1 MHKGNTAVPR
11 WRLERTLP
19 WAGAAL
25 AIVFVGFEVTNA
37 DLAVQDALFDFT
49 RGRWRV
55 NGYDPL
61 WRAWFYSGPKLLLIV
76 FGAVT
81 LVLTAGPA
89 RWRAR
94 TGLAEVSRVGLGAL
108 VLTLGTTPALVG
120 GGKAVTNVFCPSEIR
135 RYGGDVCYVRVLEAF
150 PPADRP
156 TRKGHCFPAGHASGG
171 FALMA
176 LAGIARTRRGQYLG
190 VAVGLI
196 VGGVMSAYQM
206 AKGAHYLSHTLIT
219 ALLAWIVFVVWIR
232 WLHWWEN
239 RAWLP
244 WRTQRPRR
252 AASDVSAP
260 LDREKKLGRIST
272 CGNSPASA

>member
-1 MHKGNTAVPR
+1 MHKRNTPLPR

-25 AIVFVGFEVTNA
+25 GIMFLGFELTNA
-37 DLAVQDALFDFT
+37 DLWVQDVLFDFT

-55 NGYDPL
+55 DGYDPL
-61 WRAWFYSGPKLLLIV
+61 WRALFYTGPKLLLIV

-89 RWRAR
+89 RWRVRA
-94 TGLAEVSRVGLGAL
+94 GLAEVPRVGLGAL
-108 VLTLGTTPALVG
+108 VLTLATTPALVG

-135 RYGGDVCYVRVLEAF
+135 RYGGDVCYVKVLETF

-156 TRKGHCFPAGHASGG
+156 TRKGHCFPAGHASGA

-176 LAGIARTRRGQYLG
+176 LAGVARTRRGQCLG

-206 AKGAHYLSHTLIT
+206 AKGAHYLSHTMVT

-232 WLHWWEN
+232 WLDWSEA
-239 RAWLP
+239 RAWRH
-244 WRTQRPRR
+244 WRTQGSGR
-252 AASDVSAP
+252 ASSDVSAS
-260 LDREKKLGRIST
+260 LNREKGTRT
-272 CGNSPASA
+272 DQYVRE